1 MSSNQGE
8 FLITVMG
15 LQEAHNHEIKLKEM
29 GIKLRLKTNPQTC
42 TRGCKVTVEVWGEE
56 KDKEYL
62 GRYFSD
68 DLLRSL
74 DAEKINF
81 EALNAVYDPSLGEV
95 VCQACGFQ
103 FSSTLSECPDCGLCY
118 SL

>member
-1 MSSNQGE
+1 MSDSNE

-15 LQEAHNHEIKLKEM
+15 LQEAHNHEIKLKEL
-29 GIKLRLKTNPQTC
+29 GISLTLKTNPQTC
-42 TRGCKVTVEVWGEE
+42 TRGCKVTVEVWGNEVD
-56 KDKEYL
+56 KDIL
-62 GRYFSD
+62 GQYFSA

-81 EALNAVYDPSLGEV
+81 EALNAVYDPANAEV
-95 VCQACGFQ
+95 ICQACGFK
-103 FSSTLSECPDCGLCY
+103 FASTESECPDCGLCY

>member
-1 MSSNQGE
+1 MSNEDE

-15 LQEAHNHEIKLKEM
+15 LQEAHNHEIKLKER
-29 GIKLRLKTNPQTC
+29 GIKLILKTNPQTC
-42 TRGCKVTVEVWGEE
+42 TRGCKVTVEVWGEG
-56 KDKEYL
+56 KDKEFL
-62 GRYFSD
+62 GQYFTD

-81 EALNAVYDPSLGEV
+81 EALNSVFDPTAGEV
-95 VCQACGFQ
+95 ICQACGFK
-103 FSSTLSECPDCGLCY
+103 FSSAASECPDCGLCY

>member
-1 MSSNQGE
+1 MSDSNE

-15 LQEAHNHEIKLKEM
+15 LQEAQNHEIKLKDN
-29 GIKLRLKTNPQTC
+29 GIYLTLKTNPQTC
-42 TRGCKVTVEVWGEE
+42 TRGCKVTVEVWGQEQ
-56 KDKEYL
+56 DKEIL
-62 GRYFSD
+62 GKYFSE

-74 DAEKINF
+74 DAKNINF
-81 EALNAVYDPSLGEV
+81 EALNAVYDPASAEV
-95 VCQACGFQ
+95 LCQACGFK